1 MVGCNI
7 LYKSYPLQ
15 IIKFSLFFAFLL
27 FTPIVFYSKLKIM
40 RNLTRRKKVML
51 NVIYIGDTSAD
62 PCEEPRRQYL
72 DACLRKCSAFQLSN
86 TEQEFIKDFILLVS
100 YYIEFVLLEEEH
112 NPQVFARMLAYSNVS
127 NNSSPL
133 LVLIEDATE
142 NESLSKQQKEVLNK
156 YLERIKTQYFPENIL
171 LALQV
176 IQFSAVLDPECS
188 KAVSNLI
195 NLSILKC
202 NMPEIENDT
211 LSLLCSK
218 AMEEQYLSFVYPEFS
233 LHYEKLLKE
242 NSGRVEDGKLLEYVY
257 KKVDQ
262 LPKTMR
268 DKILE
273 YDFEIRLSNQLLT
286 KQKNFKKLGST
297 HLCGNQI
304 RVWLVND
311 KIIVDLSLYH
321 EMGHVIDYAYGNAS
335 LYSRKN
341 SAWKI
346 LYEADRLSFYEGK
359 KKLNPDFTEL
369 YEYAIQNET
378 EYFAAAFSEYIQEPE
393 ELKNIVPDTFYFL
406 ESLFS
411 Q

>member
-1 MVGCNI
+1 
-7 LYKSYPLQ
+7 
-15 IIKFSLFFAFLL
+15 
-27 FTPIVFYSKLKIM
+27 
-40 RNLTRRKKVML
+40 ML
-51 NVIYIGDTSAD
+51 NVIYIGDIAAG
-62 PCEEPRRQYL
+62 PCEEERKRYL
-72 DACLRKCSAFQLSN
+72 DNCLKRCSAFHLSK

-100 YYIEFVLLEEEH
+100 YYINFILMEEEH
-112 NPQVFARMLAYSNVS
+112 NAQVFARMLTYSNVS

-133 LVLIEDATE
+133 LALIEDAA
-142 NESLSKQQKEVLNK
+142 ESGCLSKQQREILKK
-156 YLERIKTQYFPENIL
+156 YLIRIKTQYSSENVL

-176 IQFSAVLDPECS
+176 VQFDAVLDPECS

-202 NMPEIENDT
+202 NMPEMENDT

-242 NSGRVEDGKLLEYVY
+242 NCGRVGDGESMKYVY
-257 KKVDQ
+257 QKMDQ
-262 LPKTMR
+262 LPHEMR
-268 DKILE
+268 EKIKE

-304 RVWLVND
+304 RVWLAND
-311 KIIVDLSLYH
+311 RIAIDLSFYH
-321 EMGHVIDYAYGNAS
+321 EIGHVIDYTYGNGS
-335 LYSRKN
+335 LYSRSN
-341 SAWKI
+341 NAWKI
-346 LYEADRLSFYEGK
+346 LYEADRLSFYKGK
-359 KKLNPDFTEL
+359 EKLNPDFTEL

-378 EYFAAAFSEYIQEPE
+378 EYFAAAFSEYIQNPGS
-393 ELKNIVPDTFYFL
+393 LKEVVPNTFYFL

-411 Q
+411 